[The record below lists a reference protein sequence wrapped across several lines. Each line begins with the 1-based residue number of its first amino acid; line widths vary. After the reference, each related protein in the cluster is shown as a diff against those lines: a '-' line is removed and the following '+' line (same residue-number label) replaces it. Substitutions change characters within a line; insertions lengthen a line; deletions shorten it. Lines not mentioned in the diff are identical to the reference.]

1 MYVAPRI
8 VASFDE
14 SVALTEA
21 LGQSCSVHCV

>member
-21 LGQSCSVHCV
+21 LGTACSGCCD